1 MDPPPA
7 HRPSYLNE
15 MHFNFPTPTLA
26 QPTIRTLSRDLH
38 HLISYAET
46 SNREFNSA
54 LSWMDKKKNQTPRQS
69 LQKKIRLQAKHV
81 ENLKKLHI

>member
-1 MDPPPA
+1 MDSPPA
-7 HRPSYLNE
+7 HCPSHLNGI
-15 MHFNFPTPTLA
+15 HSNLPTPTLA
-26 QPTIRTLSRDLH
+26 QPVSRTLSRDLH

-46 SNREFNSA
+46 SNREFNST

-69 LQKKIRLQAKHV
+69 LQKKIRLQTKHV